1 MNHKKNMS
9 NSYTHGSFAV
19 QLSHPDPN
27 AVYLKITDTLNFVC
41 YEGNLQPSDF
51 KKDFAIA
58 DQYAILQNCFEEDD
72 EHYSVTL
79 SPTSGNL
86 KLKFVALIGGI
97 LHWELII
104 FVKEKILSNDGKLTL
119 DFNRMEQKQEMA
131 IQGLVK
137 RCDLLD
143 RRCKLLEDTLE
154 KQTKEFFRVID
165 RIDVV
170 LFPTNHISCPSL
182 FPSAMPK
189 ISCEEITIDNAAKY
203 NNMRFENLSVFYK
216 LKKLKINGFTQKP
229 DLTTLANETVTELEL
244 NCAGQPTFT
253 SLTGFANSP
262 CLTSLTVI
270 SSPGLTNV
278 VSILKSKPHKIKTLK
293 FQGCGGVNVVEL
305 QTYCQEN
312 KIFVALS

>member
-1 MNHKKNMS
+1 MS
-9 NSYTHGSFAV
+9 NSYTHGLFAV

-58 DQYAILQNCFEEDD
+58 DQSAILQNCFEEDD
-72 EHYSVTL
+72 EDYSVTL

-97 LHWELII
+97 LHWELIVFI
-104 FVKEKILSNDGKLTL
+104 KEKILSNDGKLTL

-131 IQGLVK
+131 IQGLVN
-137 RCDLLD
+137 RCETLD
-143 RRCKLLEDTLE
+143 RRCKLLEDTLK
-154 KQTKEFFRVID
+154 KQSKEFFRVID
-165 RIDVV
+165 RIDVM
-170 LFPTNHISCPSL
+170 LFPTNPVTCQSQ
-182 FPSAMPK
+182 FPIAFPK
-189 ISCEEITIDNAAKY
+189 ISSEEITINAGHFAP
-203 NNMRFENLSVFYK
+203 MRFENLSVFYK
-216 LKKLKINGFTQKP
+216 LNKLKINNFTQKP
-229 DLTTLANETVTELEL
+229 DLTILANETVTELEL
-244 NCAGQPTFT
+244 QSGNGTFT
-253 SLTGFANSP
+253 SLKGFENFPS
-262 CLTSLTVI
+262 LTTLTVI
-270 SSPGLTNV
+270 SASGLTNV
-278 VSILKSKPHKIKTLK
+278 VAVLKSKPHKIKTLK

>member
-1 MNHKKNMS
+1 MS

-41 YEGNLQPSDF
+41 YEGNLQSSDF

-58 DQYAILQNCFEEDD
+58 DQYAILQKCFEEDD

-79 SPTSGNL
+79 SATSGNL

-97 LHWELII
+97 LHWELIV

-131 IQGLVK
+131 VQGLVK
-137 RCDLLD
+137 RCESLD
-143 RRCKLLEDTLE
+143 RRCKLLEDTLVE
-154 KQTKEFFRVID
+154 QSKEFFRVID
-165 RIDVV
+165 RIDVM
-170 LFPTNHISCPSL
+170 LFPTQQVSCQSQ
-182 FPSAMPK
+182 FPIAFPK
-189 ISCEEITIDNAAKY
+189 ISCEEITMNAGHFAP
-203 NNMRFENLSVFYK
+203 MRFENLSVFYK
-216 LKKLKINGFTQKP
+216 LKKLKINNFTQKT
-229 DLTTLANETVTELEL
+229 DLTILANETVTDLEL
-244 NCAGQPTFT
+244 QSGGNGTFT
-253 SLTGFANSP
+253 SLKGFENFPS
-262 CLTSLTVI
+262 LTTLTVI
-270 SSPGLTNV
+270 SAPGLTNV
-278 VSILKSKPHKIKTLK
+278 VAVLKSKPHKIKTLK